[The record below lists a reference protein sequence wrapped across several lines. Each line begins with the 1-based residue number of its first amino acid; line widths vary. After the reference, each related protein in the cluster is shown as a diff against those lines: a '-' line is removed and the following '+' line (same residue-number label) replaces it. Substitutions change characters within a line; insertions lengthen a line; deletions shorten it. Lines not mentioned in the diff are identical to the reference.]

1 MNHLAHAFLAADTA
15 ESLIGNLAGDFFKGP
30 IARHDPRLRE
40 AIRFHR
46 RVDSFTDSHA
56 AVSASKKRIAQPF
69 GHYSGIIIDVYY
81 DHLLA
86 GMWREFSDEP
96 LEDFAARTYRTLQ
109 QHPELI
115 PPVFASSLPRMI
127 DDDWLV
133 RYRTEQGVSR
143 ALYFL
148 SRRLRK
154 APPLHESLELLALH
168 REALQED
175 FLSFFPHLIAMKL
188 FEPGRSVSEF

>member
-109 QHPELI
+109 QRPELI
-115 PPVFASSLPRMI
+115 PPQFASSLPRMI
-127 DDDWLV
+127 ADDWLV

-143 ALYFL
+143 ALYYL
-148 SRRLRK
+148 SRRLRM
-154 APPLHESLELLALH
+154 APPLHESVELLALH
-168 REALQED
+168 REELQGD
-175 FLSFFPHLIAMKL
+175 FRSFFPHLIAMKR
-188 FEPGRSVSEF
+188 FELGRPLSEF